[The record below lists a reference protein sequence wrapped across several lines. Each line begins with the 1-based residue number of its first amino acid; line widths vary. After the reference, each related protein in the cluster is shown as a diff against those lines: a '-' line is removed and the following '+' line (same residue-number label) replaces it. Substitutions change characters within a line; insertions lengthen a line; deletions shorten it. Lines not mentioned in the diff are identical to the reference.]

1 MATRTWAALWHDL
14 TALPEFY
21 RERRAN
27 PQELAMAVAA
37 PILSVA
43 LATTLAAGVAAF
55 LTAVA
60 PLLTLT
66 GLVPLAAATAAVG
79 YFYAQRL
86 QWSGVLWREWLVL
99 LAPFIVLWRL
109 VTLLTLGRPIAA
121 TLGSWLAHPVD
132 IFDGSFVLGAA
143 VLALAWTQGVGY
155 GRDLA
160 ALHPP
165 NLAPA
170 ARPGPD
176 SPLYWTAEETRRA
189 SYVPP
194 PTDLLTRWL
203 QGGLLLVILGALGA
217 AGVRQIMN
225 GPALLRLVTFAA
237 PDESVPLP
245 NILLYMLCGLM
256 LAGLAQLGRLRANW
270 TIDSVVVTPG
280 LPRRALRALGVLMVV
295 SLGVALVLPTRYALG
310 LGDLLGIVIDVL
322 AAGVAVIYALI
333 ALLLSP
339 LAALFGHNVAPP
351 RRPVVPRPPPPASH
365 APHGGGDVLGS
376 LLFWLVALAVVG
388 YCAYA
393 LSRHAKGRVPALGV
407 VGRLMT
413 RALALCGRLARLI
426 VGMVR
431 RGAAGVALAMRQLT
445 PLGRARA
452 NGLNN
457 RMRHTSLRRLGPRER
472 VAYLYLSIEERAR
485 RLGLP
490 RHTGQTAS
498 EYSRQLRREAPD
510 LDPDLAGLTDL
521 FLEARYSPHP
531 FEEERAA
538 GARTLWQRVR
548 ARLRARRKKRG
559 LL

>member
-1 MATRTWAALWHDL
+1 
-14 TALPEFY
+14 
-21 RERRAN
+21 
-27 PQELAMAVAA
+27 MAVAA

-55 LTAVA
+55 LTAIA

-66 GLVPLAAATAAVG
+66 GLIPLAATTAAIG

-86 QWSGVLWREWLVL
+86 RWSGVLWREWLVL
-99 LAPFIVLWRL
+99 LAPFIVLWRI
-109 VTLLTLGRPIAA
+109 VTLFTLGRPIVA

-143 VLALAWTQGVGY
+143 VLTLAWTQGVGY

-165 NLAPA
+165 DLAPA

-176 SPLYWTAEETRRA
+176 SPLYWTADETRRA

-194 PTDLLTRWL
+194 PTALLTRWL
-203 QGGLLLVILGALGA
+203 QGGLLLVILSALGA

-245 NILLYMLCGLM
+245 NTLLYMLCGLM

-270 TIDSVVVTPG
+270 TIDGVVVA
-280 LPRRALRALGVLMVV
+280 PRLARSALRALGVLIVV

-322 AAGVAVIYALI
+322 AAGAAAIYALI

-339 LAALFGHNVAPP
+339 LAALFGHDSAPP
-351 RRPVVPRPPPPASH
+351 RRPTVPRPPPPLSH

-393 LSRHAKGRVPALGV
+393 LSRHAKGRVPALSV
-407 VGRLMT
+407 VSRLMT

-426 VGMVR
+426 VGVVR
-431 RGAAGVALAMRQLT
+431 RGAAGVALVVRQLT

-452 NGLNN
+452 NGHSN
-457 RMRHTSLRRLGPRER
+457 RMRHTPLRRLGPRER

-490 RHTGQTAS
+490 RRTGQTAS
-498 EYSRQLRREAPD
+498 EYSHQLRREAPD

-531 FEEERAA
+531 FEEARAA

-548 ARLRARRKKRG
+548 ARLRGRRAIK
-559 LL
+559 

>member
-1 MATRTWAALWHDL
+1 
-14 TALPEFY
+14 
-21 RERRAN
+21 
-27 PQELAMAVAA
+27 MAVAA

-55 LTAVA
+55 LTAIA

-86 QWSGVLWREWLVL
+86 RWSGVLWREWLVL
-99 LAPFIVLWRL
+99 LAPFIVLWRI
-109 VTLLTLGRPIAA
+109 VTLFTLGRPIVA

-143 VLALAWTQGVGY
+143 VLTLAWTQGVGY
-155 GRDLA
+155 GRDMA

-165 NLAPA
+165 DLAPA

-176 SPLYWTAEETRRA
+176 SPLYWTADETRHA
-189 SYVPP
+189 LYVPP
-194 PTDLLTRWL
+194 PTALLTRWL
-203 QGGLLLVILGALGA
+203 QGGLLLVILSALGA

-225 GPALLRLVTFAA
+225 GRALLRLVTFAA

-270 TIDSVVVTPG
+270 TIDGVVVTPG
-280 LPRRALRALGVLMVV
+280 LPRSALRALGVLIVV

-310 LGDLLGIVIDVL
+310 LGDLLGIVIDIL
-322 AAGVAVIYALI
+322 AAITAAIYALI

-339 LAALFGHNVAPP
+339 LAALFGHGAAPH
-351 RRPVVPRPPPPASH
+351 RPVVPPPPPPASH

-393 LSRHAKGRVPALGV
+393 LSRHATGRVPALSV

-413 RALALCGRLARLI
+413 RALALCGRLARLL
-426 VGMVR
+426 VGVVR
-431 RGAAGVALAMRQLT
+431 RGAAGVALVVRQLT

-452 NGLNN
+452 NGLSN
-457 RMRHTSLRRLGPRER
+457 RMRHTPLRRLGPRER

-490 RHTGQTAS
+490 RRTGQTAS
-498 EYSRQLRREAPD
+498 EYSRQLRQELPD
-510 LDPDLAGLTDL
+510 LDPDLTGLTDL
-521 FLEARYSPHP
+521 FLEARYSRRP

-548 ARLRARRKKRG
+548 ARLRARRAIK
-559 LL
+559 